1 MLHWHVFNVTYVL
14 LHFWT
19 IMQIKPRTFLFSSEK
34 DAWDQRSEWQSQ
46 SAGRL
51 ATVGT
56 VRHKPL
62 SRHPCHLSYTP
73 VTMVL
78 LCTKTRTQGAGGQAT
93 LGWAGLCKA
102 KLRGNMSQVS
112 YSKDRKKA
120 SPWERWGP
128 LPLMQK
134 KENST
139 FFYPLSQWSPTFL
152 APGICFHE
160 RQFVHRP
167 GEWGRFWFLPAAHL
181 LLCSQFPN
189 RGSGTPDLIRRFCA
203 KINLD
208 NIYNI
213 LYNKINQ
220 EIMEVIVISII
231 VAAFII
237 IATIIPAI
245 IIITSGRI
253 WSWGWQHTMI
263 SAVTFRQQ
271 HWFPLESVAMPRVRE
286 LELKDAQKTD
296 STDNL

>member
-19 IMQIKPRTFLFSSEK
+19 TMQINPRTFLFSSEK
-34 DAWDQRSEWQSQ
+34 DAWDQRSEWQGR
-46 SAGRL
+46 SAGSLTDWL
-51 ATVGT
+51 ATTDT

-73 VTMVL
+73 VTILL
-78 LCTKTRTQGAGGQAT
+78 LCTKTRMQGAGGQDT

-152 APGICFHE
+152 APGTSLVE
-160 RQFVHRP
+160 
-167 GEWGRFWFLPAAHL
+167 
-181 LLCSQFPN
+181 
-189 RGSGTPDLIRRFCA
+189 
-203 KINLD
+203 D
-208 NIYNI
+208 N
-213 LYNKINQ
+213 
-220 EIMEVIVISII
+220 
-231 VAAFII
+231 F
-237 IATIIPAI
+237 
-245 IIITSGRI
+245 
-253 WSWGWQHTMI
+253 
-263 SAVTFRQQ
+263 
-271 HWFPLESVAMPRVRE
+271 
-286 LELKDAQKTD
+286 
-296 STDNL
+296 STDQGNRK